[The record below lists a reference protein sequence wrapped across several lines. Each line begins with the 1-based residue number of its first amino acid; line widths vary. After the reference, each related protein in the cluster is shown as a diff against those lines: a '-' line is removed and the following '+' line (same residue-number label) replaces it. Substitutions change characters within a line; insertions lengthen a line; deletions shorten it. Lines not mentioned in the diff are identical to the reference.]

1 MISVT
6 IWRDQHITSFE
17 VKGHALFKPHG
28 QDIVCAG
35 VSTAAVM
42 TFNLLE
48 KKSSL
53 SHQLNDGLLDVII
66 KQPSRETDDI
76 MDVFLTAI
84 NDIIADYPKHITLN
98 EREEARNA

>member
-1 MISVT
+1 MISIT
-6 IWRDQHITSFE
+6 IWRDQSITSFE

-35 VSTAAVM
+35 VSTAAIL

-48 KKSSL
+48 RKASVTHKL
-53 SHQLNDGLLDVII
+53 SDGLLDVNIM
-66 KQPSRETDDI
+66 KPNEDTEDI
-76 MDVFLTAI
+76 MDVFLTSI
-84 NDIIADYPKHITLN
+84 KDLIADYPKHITLI

>member
-1 MISVT
+1 MILIT
-6 IWRDQHITSFE
+6 TWRDQHITSFE

-35 VSTAAVM
+35 VSTAAIF

-48 KKSSL
+48 KKTSL
-53 SHQLNDGLLDVII
+53 THRLEDGLLDVTI
-66 KQPSRETDDI
+66 KHPSNETDEI
-76 MDVFLTAI
+76 IGVFLTAI
-84 NDIIADYPKHITLN
+84 KDIIADYPKHITLN